1 MKRLKLYHILRGIY
15 EHKQLGFSSLEA
27 ICGNALKKNYENDQ
41 EDSDIYEQVLSS
53 LKLEENMVD
62 KFEEFTKLVLNQGT
76 GGIMKDMFEPAVPK
90 NIDIDG
96 VDLCVNYFK

>member
-1 MKRLKLYHILRGIY
+1 
-15 EHKQLGFSSLEA
+15 
-27 ICGNALKKNYENDQ
+27 
-41 EDSDIYEQVLSS
+41 
-53 LKLEENMVD
+53 MVD